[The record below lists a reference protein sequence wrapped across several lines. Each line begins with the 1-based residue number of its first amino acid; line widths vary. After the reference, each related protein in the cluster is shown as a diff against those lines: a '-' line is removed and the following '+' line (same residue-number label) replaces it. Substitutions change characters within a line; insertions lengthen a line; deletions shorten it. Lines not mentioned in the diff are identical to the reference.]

1 MAEPIDTTIDRINT
15 GMYDTPKA
23 FLIFRIVCKT
33 LKFCMKTKWHVFSW
47 FMNLLQVLAL
57 IKGNPILKKDN
68 QLYLAP

>member
-33 LKFCMKTKWHVFSW
+33 LKFLHENQVACVFVVYESVTSIG
-47 FMNLLQVLAL
+47 FN
-57 IKGNPILKKDN
+57 KRKPYTEKR
-68 QLYLAP
+68 